1 MVPPLETALPHCCE
15 TQVGRLEDIYL
26 GLLRQNAR
34 PLDDDAVATQSDS
47 LS

>member
-1 MVPPLETALPHCCE
+1 METPRETALPNCFE

-34 PLDDDAVATQSDS
+34 PLDADAVATQPDA